1 MGSSVK
7 IVRQDHSAVELRAI
21 AAASRDGGQVR
32 RLLALAL
39 VLEGHPRAFAAEQT
53 GMDRQSLRDW
63 VHRYNDEGVAGLV
76 SRPHPGRPQALSP
89 VDMEALKALVLA
101 GPDGERDGVVRW
113 RCVDLQKRIAALYQ
127 VNVHEN
133 TVSRWLRQLGLT
145 RLQPRPFHPKTDGAA
160 QETFKKTSPP

>member
-1 MGSSVK
+1 
-7 IVRQDHSAVELRAI
+7 
-21 AAASRDGGQVR
+21 
-32 RLLALAL
+32 
-39 VLEGHPRAFAAEQT
+39 
-53 GMDRQSLRDW
+53 
-63 VHRYNDEGVAGLV
+63 
-76 SRPHPGRPQALSP
+76 
-89 VDMEALKALVLA
+89 VLA